1 MPHVLV
7 IGSGIAGLTCALKI
21 AQAKPDWLISVVT
34 KASADESNTKYA
46 QGGVAAVWDYQK
58 DSYDKHIA
66 DTLDAGD
73 GLCNP
78 EVVELVIK
86 EGPER
91 VREIIAWGADFDR
104 EDSGSYH
111 LGREGGHSE
120 DRVLHHKDL
129 TGWELEKTLLEVI
142 HNQPNITV
150 HTHHFVLDLIT
161 QHHQG
166 RIVTRHTSP
175 ITCFGAYL
183 LDLTS
188 GQIETVLANV
198 TVLASGGAG
207 QVYKSTTNPTIATGD
222 GIAMVY
228 RAKGQIA
235 NMEFVQFHPTSLYDP
250 EASPSFLISE
260 AVRGAGAELKTQS
273 GEAFM
278 LRYDSR
284 GSLAP
289 RDIVARAID
298 SEMKRRGEEF
308 VYLDARHIPA
318 TELTNHFP
326 SIYQTCATKG
336 WDMTRDMIPVV
347 PAAHYLCGGV
357 EVDVIGRTT
366 IDRLYACGECTCTG
380 LHGANRLASNSLL
393 EAMVYAHRIYKD
405 ILALN
410 ALPELASGIPDWNA
424 AGTTEPKEMV
434 LITQS
439 LKELK
444 EIMTSY
450 VGIVR
455 SNVRLERALGR
466 LRLLSAETEKLYHST
481 TISPQLCE
489 LRNLI
494 TIGYLVTK
502 SASLRHESR
511 GLHCTTDYPVH
522 AAWADD
528 TIL

>member
-1 MPHVLV
+1 MPEVLV

-21 AQAKPDWLISVVT
+21 AQQKPGWKISVIS

-46 QGGVAAVWDYQK
+46 QGGVAAVWDYEK

-78 EVVELVIK
+78 EVVEVVIR

-91 VREIIAWGADFDR
+91 VREIIGWGADFDQKA
-104 EDSGSYH
+104 GGGYH

-129 TGWELEKTLLEVI
+129 TGWEMEKTLLEAI
-142 HNQPNITV
+142 HLQPNIELL
-150 HTHHFVLDLIT
+150 THHFVLDLIT

-166 RIVTRHTSP
+166 RLVTRHTSP

-183 LDLTS
+183 LDLNS
-188 GQIETVLANV
+188 GRIETVLANI

-228 RAKGQIA
+228 RAKGRIA

-250 EASPSFLISE
+250 DASPSFLISE
-260 AVRGAGAELKTQS
+260 AVRGAGAELKNQ
-273 GEAFM
+273 GGDAFM
-278 LRYDSR
+278 KRYDAR

-298 SEMKRRGEEF
+298 SELKRRGEEYL
-308 VYLDARHIPA
+308 YLDARSIGEA
-318 TELTNHFP
+318 RLKEHFP
-326 SIYQTCATKG
+326 SIFQTCAEQG
-336 WDMTRDMIPVV
+336 IDMTKDMVPVV

-357 EVDVIGRTT
+357 DADIFGRTT
-366 IDRLYACGECTCTG
+366 IDRLYACGECSCSG

-393 EAMVYAHRIYKD
+393 EAMVFAHRIYLD
-405 ILALN
+405 IVALD
-410 ALPELASGIPDWNA
+410 ALPEIPDSIPDWNA
-424 AGTTEPKEMV
+424 EGTNEPKEMV

-455 SNVRLERALGR
+455 SNVRLRRAMAR
-466 LRLLSAETEKLYHST
+466 LALLHEETEKLYHST
-481 TISPQLCE
+481 AISPQLCE

-502 SASLRHESR
+502 SASLRMESR
-511 GLHCTTDYPVH
+511 GLHYTTDYPQH
-522 AAWADD
+522 AAWADN
-528 TIL
+528 TVL

>member
-1 MPHVLV
+1 MPQVLV
-7 IGSGIAGLTCALKI
+7 IGSGIAGLTCALKLAQQKPEWSI
-21 AQAKPDWLISVVT
+21 AVVT

-58 DSYDKHIA
+58 DSYNKHIA

-73 GLCNP
+73 GLCDP
-78 EVVELVIK
+78 KIVEIVIT

-104 EDSGSYH
+104 EDSGTYH

-129 TGWELEKTLLEVI
+129 TGWELEKTLLEAI
-142 HNQPNITV
+142 QQHPNIELL
-150 HTHHFVLDLIT
+150 THHFVLDLIT

-166 RIVTRHTSP
+166 RLVTRHTTP

-183 LDLTS
+183 LNLRS
-188 GQIETVLANV
+188 GQIETVLSQI
-198 TVLASGGAG
+198 TVLASGGVG
-207 QVYKSTTNPTIATGD
+207 QMYKSTTNPLIATGD

-228 RAKGQIA
+228 RAKGQIS

-260 AVRGAGAELKTQS
+260 AVRGAGAELKTQD
-273 GEAFM
+273 GRPFM
-278 LRYDSR
+278 QDYDSR

-298 SEMKRRGEEF
+298 SELKRRGEEF
-308 VYLDARHIPA
+308 VYLDARHIPEA
-318 TELTNHFP
+318 ELHTHFP
-326 SIYQTCATKG
+326 SIFQTCAAKG
-336 WDMTRDMIPVV
+336 YDMRRDMIPVV

-357 EVDVIGRTT
+357 DVDEHGRTT

-393 EAMVYAHRIYKD
+393 EAMVFAHRIFLD
-405 ILALN
+405 IVGLDQ
-410 ALPELASGIPDWNA
+410 LPDLPSNIPDWNA
-424 AGTTEPKEMV
+424 EGTNEPKEMV

-439 LKELK
+439 VKELK

-455 SNVRLERALGR
+455 SNVRLKRALDR
-466 LRLLSAETEKLYHST
+466 LQLLYAETEKLYHST

-494 TIGYLVTK
+494 TNGYLTTK
-502 SASLRHESR
+502 SASLRWESR
-511 GLHCTTDYPVH
+511 GLHYTTDYPDP
-522 AAWADD
+522 ADWADD
-528 TIL
+528 TVL

>member
-1 MPHVLV
+1 MPQVLI
-7 IGSGIAGLTCALKI
+7 IGSGIAGLTCALKL
-21 AQAKPDWLISVVT
+21 AQEKPDWKISVVT

-73 GLCNP
+73 GLCDP

-91 VREIIAWGADFDR
+91 VREIIGWGADFDR
-104 EDSGSYH
+104 EDSGTYH

-142 HNQPNITV
+142 QNQKNIEV
-150 HTHHFVLDLIT
+150 LTHHFVLDLIT

-166 RIVTRHTSP
+166 RLVTRHTSP

-183 LDLTS
+183 LNLNT
-188 GQIETVLANV
+188 GQIETVLANI

-207 QVYKSTTNPTIATGD
+207 QVYKSTTNPIIATGD

-228 RAKGQIA
+228 RAKGQIT

-260 AVRGAGAELKTQS
+260 AVRGAGAELKNQ
-273 GEAFM
+273 GGDAFM
-278 LRYDSR
+278 KAYDER

-308 VYLDARHIPA
+308 VYLDARHIPEH
-318 TELTNHFP
+318 ELTNHFP
-326 SIYQTCATKG
+326 SIFQTCASKG
-336 WDMTRDMIPVV
+336 IDMRKDLVPVV

-357 EVDVIGRTT
+357 DVNRQGRTT

-405 ILALN
+405 IV
-410 ALPELASGIPDWNA
+410 ALPELPELATNIPDWNA
-424 AGTTEPKEMV
+424 EGTREPKEMV

-439 LKELK
+439 QKELK

-455 SNVRLERALGR
+455 SNVRLKRALAR
-466 LRLLSAETEKLYHST
+466 LELLYTETEKLYHST

-494 TIGYLVTK
+494 TNGYLVTK
-502 SASLRHESR
+502 SASLRWESR
-511 GLHCTTDYPVH
+511 GLHYTTDYPNR
-522 AAWADD
+522 ASWADD
-528 TIL
+528 TVL